1 MVDEETIDDFL
12 EHHGIKGQK
21 WGIRN
26 KKNPS
31 DEKKPWSNKKR
42 ATVILGSAA
51 AVAAITV
58 GAVYVK
64 KHFGVSVKDLPK
76 SPKAAKFVEELVKE
90 PTDVIHATR
99 GKHSG
104 FGFLRRGGINNPV
117 GELEKALGGQER
129 SAPYFKRYGDN
140 LEKVV
145 GVFNDPHGR
154 KDFAGRTI
162 PHEVILPKHLSEGV
176 HNVDDLQAKAW
187 PLIKNTFNALH
198 DSAFDARK

>member
-1 MVDEETIDDFL
+1 MIEEDAVNAFL
-12 EHHGIKGQK
+12 EHHGVKGQK
-21 WGIRN
+21 WGLRN
-26 KKNPS
+26 KGKSSN
-31 DEKKPWSNKKR
+31 EKKPWSTQKK
-42 ATVILGSAA
+42 ATVILGSVA
-51 AVAAITV
+51 AVATITAGAIF
-58 GAVYVK
+58 AK
-64 KHFGVSVKDLPK
+64 KHFGVSVKNLPK
-76 SPKAAKFVEELVKE
+76 SLEGAKFAEGLVKE

-117 GELEKALGGQER
+117 GEIEKAFGGQER

-140 LEKVV
+140 LEKVA

-176 HNVDDLQAKAW
+176 HNIDDLQKKAW